1 VPTRPSTRY
10 SSTRRRIDVNGRF
23 DIWQVLSARSPHT
36 LKEVR
41 MSELSNSQGVWQP
54 TLVRPTPE
62 REWLTYAEA
71 GEMVGLSRVT
81 LWKLVSAG
89 EVEAA
94 RVGRAVRINRE
105 SLDAYMRRSAEIST
119 TESR

>member
-1 VPTRPSTRY
+1 
-10 SSTRRRIDVNGRF
+10 
-23 DIWQVLSARSPHT
+23 
-36 LKEVR
+36 
-41 MSELSNSQGVWQP
+41 MCELSNSRGVRQP
-54 TLVRPTPE
+54 AIVRLTPE

-94 RVGRAVRINRE
+94 RVGRAVRINRQ
-105 SLDAYMRRSAEIST
+105 SLNAYTRRSTQIPT
-119 TESR
+119 TESG

>member
-1 VPTRPSTRY
+1 MHEPSSPQGAEQPTVSRPST
-10 SSTRRRIDVNGRF
+10 
-23 DIWQVLSARSPHT
+23 
-36 LKEVR
+36 
-41 MSELSNSQGVWQP
+41 
-54 TLVRPTPE
+54 E

-71 GEMVGLSRVT
+71 GQMVGLSRVT

-105 SLDAYMRRSAEIST
+105 SLRAYMRRSAASPAT
-119 TESR
+119 GRL

>member
-1 VPTRPSTRY
+1 
-10 SSTRRRIDVNGRF
+10 
-23 DIWQVLSARSPHT
+23 
-36 LKEVR
+36 
-41 MSELSNSQGVWQP
+41 MSEPSSLPGSNQP
-54 TLVRPTPE
+54 SVPVASPE

-71 GEMVGLSRVT
+71 GQVVGLSRVT

-105 SLDAYMRRSAEIST
+105 SLTAYMKHAAENPVGAK
-119 TESR
+119 

>member
-1 VPTRPSTRY
+1 
-10 SSTRRRIDVNGRF
+10 
-23 DIWQVLSARSPHT
+23 
-36 LKEVR
+36 
-41 MSELSNSQGVWQP
+41 MSEPSSLRAAEQP
-54 TLVRPTPE
+54 TVSGAGPE

-71 GEMVGLSRVT
+71 GRVVGLSRVT

-105 SLDAYMRRSAEIST
+105 SLTAYMKRSATNPGASGI
-119 TESR
+119 

>member
-1 VPTRPSTRY
+1 
-10 SSTRRRIDVNGRF
+10 
-23 DIWQVLSARSPHT
+23 
-36 LKEVR
+36 
-41 MSELSNSQGVWQP
+41 MSEPSSLRAVEQP
-54 TLVRPTPE
+54 VVFGASPE

-71 GEMVGLSRVT
+71 GQVVGLSRVT

-105 SLDAYMRRSAEIST
+105 SLTAYMKRSATNPAASGI
-119 TESR
+119 